1 MRLTMTIA
9 ERQHIGNEPINGAK
23 TSTNRNKTKQETAD
37 VSWVCPP
44 ALSCITLRLNEA
56 LDG

>member
-1 MRLTMTIA
+1 MTIA